1 MKTMMTTE
9 VFRATEVFVVST
21 LAEVVPDLVDRDVTG
36 GCAVRSAG
44 TLKRRDIGD
53 PVDGA
58 AAATGDERAASDV
71 EAKNFMGVVR
81 LSGLSDADQT
91 RRRADNLA
99 GVERAGHGTRVS

>member
-21 LAEVVPDLVDRDVTG
+21 LTEVVPDLVDRDVTG

-44 TLKRRDIGD
+44 TLKRQNTGD
-53 PVDGA
+53 LVDVT
-58 AAATGDERAASDV
+58 AAATGDESTASDIEV
-71 EAKNFMGVVR
+71 KNFMGVVR

-91 RRRADNLA
+91 KRRADTALQA
-99 GVERAGHGTRVS
+99 SSV